1 MPTGFCLGVAIDI
14 ATLFPHG
21 LERPTEK
28 PSPSPSAGSDGTSAW
43 RFPRAIDLASEQPV
57 VFVGILPAVFLQAR
71 REWRPR
77 HIAAAMK

>member
-28 PSPSPSAGSDGTSAW
+28 PNPSPSAGSDGKSAW
-43 RFPRAIDLASEQPV
+43 RFPRAINLASEQPAIFPPV
-57 VFVGILPAVFLQAR
+57 SYLLFFSELAVNEGHVISR
-71 REWRPR
+71 RP
-77 HIAAAMK
+77 